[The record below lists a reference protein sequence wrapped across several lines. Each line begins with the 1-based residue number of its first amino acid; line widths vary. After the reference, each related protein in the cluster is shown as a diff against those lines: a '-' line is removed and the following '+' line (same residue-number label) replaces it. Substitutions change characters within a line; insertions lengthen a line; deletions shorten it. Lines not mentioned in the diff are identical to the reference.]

1 MWARRTFLKAAGAGF
16 AASLLPQRAAALEAA
31 ELVFATATQETPGR
45 FGARILTETGKLITN
60 VDLPVRGH
68 DVTWSPVVGR
78 AVVFARRPGT
88 FAVVFDPAGRAAP
101 VTIASIE
108 NRHFFGHGTFS
119 TDGRLLYATENDFE
133 HGQGVIGIYDVAG
146 GYARVG
152 EFPTYGVGPHE
163 MILLPDGRT
172 FAVANGGI
180 ETHPDYG
187 RAELN
192 LDTMDPS
199 LAFIDA
205 RDGHLIGQLHLAAG
219 LNRLSIRHMVVD
231 ARNRIW
237 FGCQYRGESH
247 DRPQLI
253 GYATMDG
260 DIRLIELPPGELDG
274 LRNYVGGLAISDDRE
289 TIAASSPVGGS
300 ILCIDAASA
309 RPIGQTALR
318 STCGVASDGAGFV
331 ATNGLGTLVGF
342 DGSPAPRQQFDF
354 QFDEHL
360 RVLAGASAATLG

>member
-1 MWARRTFLKAAGAGF
+1 MWQRRAFLKAAGAGF
-16 AASLLPQRAAALEAA
+16 AASLVPQRAAALETA

-45 FGARILTETGKLITN
+45 FGARILTETGKLICN

-68 DVTWSPVVGR
+68 DVTWSPIVGR

-88 FAVVFDPAGRAAP
+88 FAVAFDPAGRAAP
-101 VTIASIE
+101 VTIPSIE

-119 TDGRLLYATENDFE
+119 ADGRLLYATENDFE

-146 GYARVG
+146 GYKRLG

-163 MILLPDGRT
+163 MILLADGTT

-192 LDTMDPS
+192 LDTMAPS

-205 RDGHLIGQLHLAAG
+205 RDGRLIGQLRLASG
-219 LNRLSIRHMVVD
+219 LNRLSIRHMAVD
-231 ARNRIW
+231 GRNRIW
-237 FGCQYRGESH
+237 FGCQYRGGSA

-253 GYATMDG
+253 GYATRDG
-260 DIRLIELPPGELDG
+260 DIRLIELPAEALDS
-274 LRNYVGGLAISDDRE
+274 LRNYVGGLAITDDGE
-289 TIAASSPVGGS
+289 TIAASSPVGGT
-300 ILCIDAASA
+300 ILCLDADSA
-309 RPIGQTALR
+309 RPIGRTDLR
-318 STCGVASDGAGFV
+318 STCGVAPDGSGFV
-331 ATNGLGTLVGF
+331 ASNGLGTLMGLA
-342 DGSPAPRQQFDF
+342 GSPAPLQQFDF

-360 RVLAGASAATLG
+360 RLLHGTSAADLG

>member
-1 MWARRTFLKAAGAGF
+1 MWERRAFLKAAGAAF
-16 AASLLPQRAAALEAA
+16 AATLLPRQAAALEAA
-31 ELVFATATQETPGR
+31 DLVFATATQESPGR
-45 FGARILTETGKLITN
+45 FGARVLSERGELISA

-68 DVTWSPVVGR
+68 DVTWSAAAGR

-101 VTIASIE
+101 VTIASAE
-108 NRHFFGHGTFS
+108 NRHFFGHGAFS
-119 TDGRLLYATENDFE
+119 ADGRLLYATENDFE
-133 HGQGVIGIYDVAG
+133 HGQGVIGVYDVAG
-146 GYARVG
+146 GYRRIG

-163 MILLPDGRT
+163 MILLPDGAT

-205 RDGHLIGQLHLAAG
+205 RDGGLIGLLRLGAG
-219 LNRLSIRHMVVD
+219 LNRLSIRHMAAD
-231 ARNRIW
+231 AAGRIW
-237 FGCQYRGESH
+237 FGCQYRGPSS

-253 GYATMDG
+253 GYATRQG
-260 DIRLIELPPGELDG
+260 DIRLIDLPPDWLEG
-274 LRNYVGGLAISDDRE
+274 LRNYVGGLAISADLG
-289 TIAASSPVGGS
+289 TIAASSPVGGT
-300 ILCIDAASA
+300 ILRLDTASG
-309 RPIGQTALR
+309 RPIGQTTLS
-318 STCGVASDGAGFV
+318 STCGVAPDGAGFV
-331 ATNGLGTLVGF
+331 ASNGLGAFVGLG
-342 DGSPAPRQQFDF
+342 GSAAPARQFDF

-360 RVLAGASAATLG
+360 RVLAGASLATLG